1 MQNVPLVWKFCEFA
15 VKFMC
20 TIHTSIACHSNT
32 LVTFSCS
39 QHLEW
44 FSNLFPI
51 ISFLVA
57 YPELKIIQKYTFIL
71 YCRWSDLWYL
81 HDYTVFVS
89 IIPGIKS
96 KWLNCHK
103 NIMSVTAQCLK
114 RNVKNLFSNCT
125 KLICPFQYLE
135 VGS

>member
-20 TIHTSIACHSNT
+20 TIHVQAL
-32 LVTFSCS
+32 LVIPILWS
-39 QHLEW
+39 
-44 FSNLFPI
+44 LFPVRSTWNDSP
-51 ISFLVA
+51 ISFQSFPSWWLI
-57 YPELKIIQKYTFIL
+57 PSWRSFRSIL
-71 YCRWSDLWYL
+71 SYCRWSDLWYL

-103 NIMSVTAQCLK
+103 NIMSVTAHCLK